1 MTFGIHHALL
11 AMAVLVALSVAL
23 LCAVVAGVLAKADGA
38 TITGALSR
46 AGVAFAAMMGVATG
60 LLTLFGE

>member
-1 MTFGIHHALL
+1 MTFGTHEALL
-11 AMAVLVALSVAL
+11 AMAVLVAFFVGL

-38 TITGALSR
+38 TIPEAVTR
-46 AGVAFAAMMGVATG
+46 AGVAFAAAMGVATG